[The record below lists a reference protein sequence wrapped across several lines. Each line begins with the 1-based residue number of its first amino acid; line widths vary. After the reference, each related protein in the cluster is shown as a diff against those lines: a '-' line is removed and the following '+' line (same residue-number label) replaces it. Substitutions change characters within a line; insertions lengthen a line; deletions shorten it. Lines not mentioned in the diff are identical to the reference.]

1 MTPVNDPHLINQL
14 ENAQQPVTDPAL
26 ISQLE
31 GNAQQSTGNPLLR
44 LAGDIAA
51 GGDKFD
57 TGIVNSP
64 HNLMNLLSP
73 TLASKIPQ
81 VQDSSS
87 FYSPQNPGFLDKLA
101 QGAAQFAPYLPIGAE
116 KIAQGGIGSALTG
129 LLQQGAAYG
138 ATQSNNPLIGALT
151 GALTNATLGL
161 AGKGVSPILDAGKSY
176 LSRFAAQGI
185 TKNIGNFLS
194 SSKDVNNAQAFSMA
208 KQNFENYG
216 DKETQAWNN
225 LKQQARVVDN
235 TPRFTGYAAP
245 ETPEAAGAANASPVA
260 SSGTPLS
267 RTLPSNLNTYVPP
280 PALPAPAGTNMMVT
294 NPADSALVAN
304 TSAPTANE
312 KIIYSTRQPA
322 FDNSSYVNAL
332 SNQLSKISGQS
343 SRQSGFARANQ
354 DSQQLLGD
362 YINDQHGTF
371 TDAIEHNQ
379 ALNKDYQNELTPGK
393 SLPFNTVN
401 FAKSNLQK
409 AIQANIEN
417 NNLQDTLGSAWNNAN
432 QITSQKNQIFN
443 QLSGNKGNTLR
454 STFSGVVNGKDPNA
468 DATTFVKDY
477 LPTAKGDGIQKM
489 QQFSQMLGDEG
500 TAKNVLKQN
509 YFDKAV
515 QGNSVAPRTFL
526 SKYNNLS
533 DEQQGYLFSPEENQ
547 TIQALNKIS
556 ESHPDVFSN
565 SMMSS
570 FGHHGIAATLGGILG
585 LSTGHGLWEGL
596 GAGILGGVA
605 ANAGM
610 RKLFENPAISNYF
623 VNALTKTAPVQSSL
637 LPSLSSV
644 LSRSVNPLARST
656 LVPQAVNFA
665 GGQ

>member
-116 KIAQGGIGSALTG
+116 KIAQGGIGSALSG

-138 ATQSNNPLIGALT
+138 ATQSNNPLTGALT

-161 AGKGVSPILDAGKSY
+161 AGKAVSPIIDAGKGY

-194 SSKDVNNAQAFSMA
+194 SSKDVNNAQAFQMA
-208 KQNFENYG
+208 KQNLGNYE

-225 LKQQARVVDN
+225 LKDQAQTVDN
-235 TPRFTGYAAP
+235 TPRFAAQFGT
-245 ETPEAAGAANASPVA
+245 EMQGASGASTSSSPT
-260 SSGTPLS
+260 SSGAPLS
-267 RTLPSNLNTYVPP
+267 GTLPSNLNTYTPP
-280 PALPAPAGTNMMVT
+280 PALPAPAGTNIAAINPT
-294 NPADSALVAN
+294 NAARGAETLEA
-304 TSAPTANE
+304 
-312 KIIYSTRQPA
+312 TRQPS
-322 FDNSSYVNAL
+322 FDDSSYVTAL
-332 SNQLSKISGQS
+332 RNQLNKIGGQS

-468 DATTFVKDY
+468 DPTTFVKDY

-515 QGNSVAPRTFL
+515 QGNGVAPRTFL

>member
-31 GNAQQSTGNPLLR
+31 GNSQQSTGNPLLR

-73 TLASKIPQ
+73 ALASKIPQ

-116 KIAQGGIGSALTG
+116 KIAQGGIGSALSG

-138 ATQSNNPLIGALT
+138 ATQSNNPLTGALT

-161 AGKGVSPILDAGKSY
+161 AGKAVSPIIDAGKGY

-194 SSKDVNNAQAFSMA
+194 SSKDVNNAQAFQMA
-208 KQNFENYG
+208 KQNLGNYE

-225 LKQQARVVDN
+225 LKDQAQTVDN
-235 TPRFTGYAAP
+235 TPRFAAQFGT
-245 ETPEAAGAANASPVA
+245 EMQGASGASTSSSPT
-260 SSGTPLS
+260 SSGAPLS
-267 RTLPSNLNTYVPP
+267 GTLPSNLNTYTPP
-280 PALPAPAGTNMMVT
+280 PALPAPAGTNIAAINPT
-294 NPADSALVAN
+294 NAARGAETLEA
-304 TSAPTANE
+304 
-312 KIIYSTRQPA
+312 TRQPS
-322 FDNSSYVNAL
+322 FDDSSYVTAL
-332 SNQLSKISGQS
+332 RNQLNKIGGQS

-468 DATTFVKDY
+468 DPTTFVKDY

-515 QGNSVAPRTFL
+515 QGNGVAPRTFL

-656 LVPQAVNFA
+656 LVPQAVNFT